1 MCVCVCVCVRVRACV
16 CVCFKKYTEKDQNIL
31 VENILKQIYF
41 ETYFIGIFIYFE
53 VFKNI
58 YN

>member
-1 MCVCVCVCVRVRACV
+1 MCVRMRVCVCVCVC
-16 CVCFKKYTEKDQNIL
+16 FQKYTEIDQNIL